1 MIESE
6 KYRLIRRA
14 VREFAK
20 QEVAPLAE
28 SIEETGRIPKE
39 LYRKMAQNQYFGV
52 TIPEEYG
59 GCGAG
64 YVAMAIVMEEL
75 ARASVS
81 ATLYVTSPNTLLGLP
96 ILNYGTEEQKE
107 KYLVPVMKGEKEG
120 TFALTEP
127 SAGSDA
133 ATQNTIA
140 RKDGDYYI
148 INGRK
153 AFITAAPLC
162 DFAVVFAATD
172 VSLGARG
179 ITAFIIERDTP
190 GYSVGQPERKMGVN
204 GSPTA
209 DIILENVKVHKSQ
222 ILGEEGKAFQMA
234 MKTLDSGRLVV
245 AAQCLGIAEAAMK
258 EAVGYV
264 RQRRQFGAALSEFQ
278 GIQFMLADMETKLCC
293 ARALIYDAAEKTGT
307 LKRSEVSGILNPE
320 DMSAVRMA
328 AALRREMENKGEK
341 SSLTAITM
349 GPPAA
354 SEVLREA
361 MACGADEGIL
371 LCDRAFAGGD
381 TFATSL
387 VLAEAVKKAGGF
399 SVIFTGRQ
407 TTDGETGHVGPQL
420 AEHLGIGQLTLVRRV
435 NWNGRLTAVRRFEG
449 CLQTVECDTP
459 AVIVC
464 SGEESA
470 FESIPIGAICK
481 ACEKQLIIWDC
492 GQLGLLPEEIGLC
505 GSRTAVR
512 RTFLPQSAPKGRMLE
527 GNMEEM
533 AQTLANELRKRVN
546 QK

>member
-278 GIQFMLADMETKLCC
+278 GIQFMLADMEITLEASRLLLDQAASAFGGDIQTMMKTASVAKVYCSE
-293 ARALIYDAAEKTGT
+293 AAVKAAE
-307 LKRSEVSGILNPE
+307 
-320 DMSAVRMA
+320 
-328 AALRREMENKGEK
+328 
-341 SSLTAITM
+341 
-349 GPPAA
+349 
-354 SEVLREA
+354 
-361 MACGADEGIL
+361 
-371 LCDRAFAGGD
+371 
-381 TFATSL
+381 
-387 VLAEAVKKAGGF
+387 
-399 SVIFTGRQ
+399 
-407 TTDGETGHVGPQL
+407 
-420 AEHLGIGQLTLVRRV
+420 
-435 NWNGRLTAVRRFEG
+435 TAVQIFG
-449 CLQTVECDTP
+449 
-459 AVIVC
+459 
-464 SGEESA
+464 GY
-470 FESIPIGAICK
+470 
-481 ACEKQLIIWDC
+481 
-492 GQLGLLPEEIGLC
+492 GLC
-505 GSRTAVR
+505 KDYPVERYYRDAKSFTIV
-512 RTFLPQSAPKGRMLE
+512 E
-527 GNMEEM
+527 GTSQVQRSLIAKSVLKEY
-533 AQTLANELRKRVN
+533 
-546 QK
+546 

>member
-204 GSPTA
+204 GSPP
-209 DIILENVKVHKSQ
+209 ILSWK
-222 ILGEEGKAFQMA
+222 M
-234 MKTLDSGRLVV
+234 
-245 AAQCLGIAEAAMK
+245 
-258 EAVGYV
+258 
-264 RQRRQFGAALSEFQ
+264 
-278 GIQFMLADMETKLCC
+278 
-293 ARALIYDAAEKTGT
+293 
-307 LKRSEVSGILNPE
+307 
-320 DMSAVRMA
+320 
-328 AALRREMENKGEK
+328 
-341 SSLTAITM
+341 
-349 GPPAA
+349 
-354 SEVLREA
+354 
-361 MACGADEGIL
+361 
-371 LCDRAFAGGD
+371 
-381 TFATSL
+381 
-387 VLAEAVKKAGGF
+387 
-399 SVIFTGRQ
+399 
-407 TTDGETGHVGPQL
+407 
-420 AEHLGIGQLTLVRRV
+420 
-435 NWNGRLTAVRRFEG
+435 
-449 CLQTVECDTP
+449 
-459 AVIVC
+459 
-464 SGEESA
+464 
-470 FESIPIGAICK
+470 
-481 ACEKQLIIWDC
+481 
-492 GQLGLLPEEIGLC
+492 
-505 GSRTAVR
+505 
-512 RTFLPQSAPKGRMLE
+512 
-527 GNMEEM
+527 
-533 AQTLANELRKRVN
+533 
-546 QK
+546 

>member
-1 MIESE
+1 MKI
-6 KYRLIRRA
+6 A
-14 VREFAK
+14 VCIK
-20 QEVAPLAE
+20 Q
-28 SIEETGRIPKE
+28 
-39 LYRKMAQNQYFGV
+39 
-52 TIPEEYG
+52 
-59 GCGAG
+59 
-64 YVAMAIVMEEL
+64 
-75 ARASVS
+75 
-81 ATLYVTSPNTLLGLP
+81 
-96 ILNYGTEEQKE
+96 
-107 KYLVPVMKGEKEG
+107 VP
-120 TFALTEP
+120 
-127 SAGSDA
+127 D
-133 ATQNTIA
+133 
-140 RKDGDYYI
+140 
-148 INGRK
+148 
-153 AFITAAPLC
+153 
-162 DFAVVFAATD
+162 TD
-172 VSLGARG
+172 
-179 ITAFIIERDTP
+179 D
-190 GYSVGQPERKMGVN
+190 
-204 GSPTA
+204 
-209 DIILENVKVHKSQ
+209 VK
-222 ILGEEGKAFQMA
+222 I
-234 MKTLDSGRLVV
+234 DR
-245 AAQCLGIAEAAMK
+245 
-258 EAVGYV
+258 
-264 RQRRQFGAALSEFQ
+264 
-278 GIQFMLADMETKLCC
+278 
-293 ARALIYDAAEKTGT
+293 KTGT

-328 AALRREMENKGEK
+328 AALRREMEKKGEK

-435 NWNGRLTAVRRFEG
+435 NWNGRLTAVRKVGQPERKMGVNGSPTADIILENVKVHKSQI
-449 CLQTVECDTP
+449 L
-459 AVIVC
+459 
-464 SGEESA
+464 GEEGKAFQMAMKTLDSGRLVVAAQCLGIAEAAMKEGA

>member
-1 MIESE
+1 
-6 KYRLIRRA
+6 
-14 VREFAK
+14 
-20 QEVAPLAE
+20 
-28 SIEETGRIPKE
+28 
-39 LYRKMAQNQYFGV
+39 
-52 TIPEEYG
+52 
-59 GCGAG
+59 
-64 YVAMAIVMEEL
+64 
-75 ARASVS
+75 
-81 ATLYVTSPNTLLGLP
+81 
-96 ILNYGTEEQKE
+96 
-107 KYLVPVMKGEKEG
+107 
-120 TFALTEP
+120 
-127 SAGSDA
+127 
-133 ATQNTIA
+133 
-140 RKDGDYYI
+140 
-148 INGRK
+148 
-153 AFITAAPLC
+153 
-162 DFAVVFAATD
+162 
-172 VSLGARG
+172 
-179 ITAFIIERDTP
+179 
-190 GYSVGQPERKMGVN
+190 
-204 GSPTA
+204 
-209 DIILENVKVHKSQ
+209 
-222 ILGEEGKAFQMA
+222 
-234 MKTLDSGRLVV
+234 
-245 AAQCLGIAEAAMK
+245 
-258 EAVGYV
+258 
-264 RQRRQFGAALSEFQ
+264 
-278 GIQFMLADMETKLCC
+278 
-293 ARALIYDAAEKTGT
+293 
-307 LKRSEVSGILNPE
+307 
-320 DMSAVRMA
+320 MSAVRMA
-328 AALRREMENKGEK
+328 AALRREMEKKGEK

-420 AEHLGIGQLTLVRRV
+420 AEHLGIGQLTLVKRV

>member
-1 MIESE
+1 M
-6 KYRLIRRA
+6 
-14 VREFAK
+14 
-20 QEVAPLAE
+20 
-28 SIEETGRIPKE
+28 
-39 LYRKMAQNQYFGV
+39 
-52 TIPEEYG
+52 
-59 GCGAG
+59 
-64 YVAMAIVMEEL
+64 
-75 ARASVS
+75 
-81 ATLYVTSPNTLLGLP
+81 TSPNTLLGLP

-293 ARALIYDAAEKTGT
+293 ARALIYDAAEKKDAGMNIT
-307 LKRSEVSGILNPE
+307 KE
-320 DMSAVRMA
+320 A
-328 AALRREMENKGEK
+328 AAAKYF
-341 SSLTAITM
+341 
-349 GPPAA
+349 A
-354 SEVLREA
+354 SEMCNEIAAKALQLH
-361 MACGADEGIL
+361 GAYGYMKDYPIERIFRDARVTTIYEG
-371 LCDRAFAGGD
+371 
-381 TFATSL
+381 TSQ
-387 VLAEAVKKAGGF
+387 
-399 SVIFTGRQ
+399 I
-407 TTDGETGHVGPQL
+407 
-420 AEHLGIGQLTLVRRV
+420 
-435 NWNGRLTAVRRFEG
+435 
-449 CLQTVECDTP
+449 LQTVI
-459 AVIVC
+459 A
-464 SGEESA
+464 
-470 FESIPIGAICK
+470 
-481 ACEKQLIIWDC
+481 KQVL
-492 GQLGLLPEEIGLC
+492 
-505 GSRTAVR
+505 
-512 RTFLPQSAPKGRMLE
+512 KGR
-527 GNMEEM
+527 
-533 AQTLANELRKRVN
+533 
-546 QK
+546 